1 MDEDKA
7 VEVEATPE
15 VDFEVEEAP
24 KEETKELEGIKTKG
38 AEKRIRQ
45 LVKQRKEREDQLSH
59 ALGKIQELEGRLDQ
73 TAIQSNNSE
82 IASLT
87 SEEKQL
93 QEKLVLS
100 KQSFADAFESGD
112 KDKVVNAQEAMV
124 DAQSELKLLNVRKN
138 YLEAQPQEA
147 PARAPLE
154 MPQQEQFDPLAV
166 EWADRNTWFG
176 QDSVA
181 TAAAL
186 AIDQKLKKEGKD
198 PSSVEFYEEVDRQL
212 EQELPHKFGKQEPR
226 KPAQVV
232 VGQSRTPTPR
242 GKVRLSQKDVDLAKK
257 WGISLERMALE
268 KAKVDVADGE
278 YTQIG

>member
-1 MDEDKA
+1 MDDDKA
-7 VEVEATPE
+7 VEVEIAPE
-15 VDFEVEEAP
+15 VDFEVEEVP
-24 KEETKELEGIKTKG
+24 QEENKELDGIKTKG

-45 LVKQRKEREDQLSH
+45 LVKQRKEREDQLNQ
-59 ALGKIQELEGRLDQ
+59 ALGKIQELEGRLDE

-93 QEKLVLS
+93 QDKLTLS

-124 DAQSELKLLNVRKN
+124 DAQSELKLLKVRKN
-138 YLEAQPQEA
+138 YLEAMPREA

-154 MPQQEQFDPLAV
+154 IPSQEQFDPLAV
-166 EWADRNTWFG
+166 EWAERNTWFG

-186 AIDQKLKKEGKD
+186 AIDQRLKKEGKD
-198 PSSVEFYEEVDRQL
+198 PSNIDFYAEVDREL
-212 EQELPHKFGKQEPR
+212 ERELPHKFGKQEPR

-242 GKVRLSQKDVDLAKK
+242 GKVRLSQKDVELARK
-257 WGISLERMALE
+257 WGIPLERMALE
-268 KAKVDVADGE
+268 KAKVDVAGGE
-278 YTQIG
+278 YTQIE